1 MASILDEENTNE
13 NTKIVES
20 FSKKEELDDIL
31 ILTIDT
37 ITAGLEIAV
46 PFKNYL
52 LQLINDG
59 KQKIIINLSNVE
71 YIDSTFLGTLVYI
84 LKKIDHLDGQMKLI
98 IKENTRLFGMFDLTN
113 MVKIFDVYNNLDGA
127 KISFNNSSKMKE
139 LINRIAYCENIEKV
153 STNCGET
160 NCEKILTSQKR
171 DNNNYQ
177 MPQPWNGNIET
188 SKILFISFNQSLDLD
203 EYYPDNSWKKNDV
216 HDFFINRF
224 SEKFIWVKNQ
234 LYPLE
239 KNKQYRDSKHWIRY
253 WAGVRNFAKF
263 IFQFTPEPGID
274 YSLTEIVHCKS
285 IEENGVN
292 EAALECYNKHFN
304 NILNL
309 TSAKI
314 FIVVGKK
321 TEKKVKSINNF
332 NSKAKLQIQKINDI
346 ERIWVF
352 IPHPYARGKKNFG
365 DFFTKKE
372 LSTIRKYL

>member
-1 MASILDEENTNE
+1 MASILNVENTND

-20 FSKKEELDDIL
+20 FLREEELDDIL
-31 ILTIDT
+31 ILTIDR
-37 ITAGLEIAV
+37 ITATLEIAV

-52 LQLINDG
+52 LKLMKDG
-59 KQKIIINLSNVE
+59 KQKIIINLTNVE

-84 LKKIDHLDGQMKLI
+84 LKKINHLDGKMKLI
-98 IKENTRLFGMFDLTN
+98 ISYNTRLFGMFDITN

-127 KISFNNSSKMKE
+127 KISFNISSKMKE
-139 LINRIAYCENIEKV
+139 LIRQIAYCENIEKT

-160 NCEKILTSQKR
+160 DCKKILTSQKSE
-171 DNNNYQ
+171 NNNYQ
-177 MPQPWNGNIET
+177 LPQPWNGDIET
-188 SKILFISFNQSLDLD
+188 SKILFISFNQSLNLD
-203 EYYPDNSWKKNDV
+203 DYYPDNSWKKNDV
-216 HDFFINRF
+216 YDFFVNRF

-253 WAGVRNFAKF
+253 WAGVRNYAKF

-285 IEENGVN
+285 EGGNGVN
-292 EAALECYNKHFN
+292 EAALECYNKHFDK
-304 NILNL
+304 ILNL

-314 FIVVGKK
+314 LIVVGKK
-321 TEKKVKSINNF
+321 TEEKIKSIYNF
-332 NSKAKLQIQKINDI
+332 NSKVKLQIQMINDI

-352 IPHPYARGKKNFG
+352 IPHPYARGKKNLG
-365 DFFTKKE
+365 DIFTKKE
-372 LSTIRKYL
+372 LSTIRNYL